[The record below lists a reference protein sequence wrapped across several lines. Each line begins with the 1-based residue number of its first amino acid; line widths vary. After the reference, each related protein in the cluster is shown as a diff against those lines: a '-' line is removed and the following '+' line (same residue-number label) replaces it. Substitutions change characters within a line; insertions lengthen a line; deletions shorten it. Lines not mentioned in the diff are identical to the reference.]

1 MVTDSYYCSLQVAYQ
16 KILQLGYID
25 KLLQQTQLL
34 YRDKY
39 KNELLQGEALQLLLD
54 TTGYYDFTEQFKSLL
69 NQLEQ
74 QVKLESLQPRAMR

>member
-1 MVTDSYYCSLQVAYQ
+1 VAYQ

-39 KNELLQGEALQLLLD
+39 KNELLQGAAIQLLFD
-54 TTGYYDFTEQFKSLL
+54 VTTDSYHDFTEQFQCLL

>member
-1 MVTDSYYCSLQVAYQ
+1 VAYQ
-16 KILQLGYID
+16 KILQLSYID

-39 KNELLQGEALQLLLD
+39 KNELPHYQQGISLQLSSNHD
-54 TTGYYDFTEQFKSLL
+54 DFTKHFQSLL

-74 QVKLESLQPRAMR
+74 EAREQALQPRAMRYSALWIM